1 MSGHGHDDDHEPDGR
16 VTDSE
21 GTVFPAMTK
30 DGEHPDYLALAG
42 QAPFD
47 KPETEYSEVERRA
60 ELFKFIQQKG
70 HPKNMEQSQST
81 LGDRYGVSQQM
92 ISKDM
97 QVIKEYVAKHDTQ
110 RAKSVVGWL
119 TEKTVGKHIEA
130 AERLEEAGRLDD
142 AAEMFEQALDV
153 QMDYVDYLMDTGDM
167 DSASEEIEV
176 SGDPS
181 TAYMEMLKQM
191 GDSDE

>member
-1 MSGHGHDDDHEPDGR
+1 MSSHDPDDR
-16 VTDSE
+16 VTDSD
-21 GTVFPAMTK
+21 GTVWPAMSK
-30 DGEHPDYLALAG
+30 DGKWPDYQALAG

-70 HPKNMEQSQST
+70 HPKNMEQSQAT
-81 LGDRYGVSQQM
+81 LGKRYDVSQQM

-97 QVIKEYVAKHDTQ
+97 QTLKEYVAAHDTQ

-119 TEKTVGKHIEA
+119 TEKTVGKHVEA
-130 AERLEEAGRLDD
+130 AERMEEAGRLDE
-142 AAEMFEQALDV
+142 AAERFEQALDV
-153 QMDYVDYLMDTGDM
+153 QMEFVDYLMDTGDM

-181 TAYMEMLKQM
+181 AAYMEMLKNM
-191 GDSDE
+191 SSDEE